1 MRVLVVVGSNLKIN
15 TSANLC
21 HKAYI
26 QGLLEK
32 RLNYLPIHI
41 LRCVLAFL
49 TNWIHMPK

>member
-26 QGLLEK
+26 QGLLENGYHVDMESTV
-32 RLNYLPIHI
+32 RLWRRRIQAHYCL
-41 LRCVLAFL
+41 
-49 TNWIHMPK
+49 